1 MPVIQ
6 VPEGLRHFPHCVLE
20 INTNWIV
27 SLSQSKQARGI
38 SMFFLIDPE
47 ERMLIA
53 KLISKQNWQY
63 DLFHL
68 IQNKI
73 QGLFLNLSI
82 VRCWQST
89 IKPYVGS
96 V

>member
-1 MPVIQ
+1 
-6 VPEGLRHFPHCVLE
+6 
-20 INTNWIV
+20 
-27 SLSQSKQARGI
+27 
-38 SMFFLIDPE
+38 MFFLVDPK
-47 ERMLIA
+47 ERMLIT

-68 IQNKI
+68 IQNEI

-89 IKPYVGS
+89 IKPCVES